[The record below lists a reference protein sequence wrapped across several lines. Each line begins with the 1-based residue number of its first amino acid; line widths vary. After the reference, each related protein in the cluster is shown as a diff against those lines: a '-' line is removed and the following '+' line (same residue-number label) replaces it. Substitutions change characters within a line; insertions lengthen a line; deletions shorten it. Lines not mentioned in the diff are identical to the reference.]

1 MKNGYYQILHVE
13 DDERLASNYGHM
25 VHDVLHGQ
33 GLLHEITCVD
43 AIDTAYR
50 VIGESWRELDLI
62 LLDISLDD
70 ANGRNGL
77 SLVQMLRQSPWKSIP
92 VFVVSANVEV
102 YKETLDKLIKD
113 QSIMGYSPP
122 LGTWVDKLADIL
134 LGKEVNILHLSDI
147 HNGKFFA
154 YNHLVM
160 NRETVLDNLCR
171 KLGHID
177 LAVISGDLS
186 STNSQEDY
194 TEAVELLGALRNK
207 LSLPHEHFVF
217 VPGNHDHN
225 LAARDSR
232 TFRRYLE
239 FTEGFY
245 NGRQMPGGRY
255 PGRDLE
261 HYGNYEQVFDELFSI
276 VAFPEQRTLIV
287 GFNSVNHLDFKTNRG
302 KKCPVGNG
310 EICGRIYGGE
320 ISAGQLE
327 KVDRELKWL
336 YDTHPDYKNYVKC
349 AVFHHNVFEPAH
361 VEKVPWCPTLMN
373 QGNFFQLLSQ
383 HGFRFALHGHLHY
396 KEVHFY
402 KEYHWKQGI
411 NVISTGTFSGKDRAF
426 DTDFCANKLTYRV
439 SPRGEISVCRLRQ
452 ITLPKDGLDWQE
464 SKVKLELD

>member
-13 DDERLASNYGHM
+13 DDERLANNYGHL
-25 VHDVLHGQ
+25 VHDVLQGQ
-33 GLLHEITCVD
+33 GLFHEITRVD
-43 AIDTAYR
+43 AIDAAYR
-50 VIGESWRELDLI
+50 VIGESWQELDLI
-62 LLDISLDD
+62 LLDISLND

-77 SLVQMLRQSPWKSIP
+77 YLVQMLRNSPWKRIP

-102 YKETLDKLIKD
+102 YKETLDKLVKD

-122 LGTWVDKLADIL
+122 LGTWVEELADIL
-134 LGKEVNILHLSDI
+134 LGKEVSILHLSDI

-186 STNSQEDY
+186 SKNFKKDY
-194 TEAVELLGALRNK
+194 VDAAELLRALRNK
-207 LSLPHEHFVF
+207 LSLPQKHFVF

-225 LAARDSR
+225 RAAWDSR

-239 FTEGFY
+239 FTEMFY
-245 NGRQMPGGRY
+245 NGQQMPGGRY

-261 HYGNYEQVFDELFSI
+261 DYEDCEQVFDELFSI
-276 VAFPEQRTLIV
+276 VPFPEQRTLIV

-336 YDTHPDYKNYVKC
+336 YDTYPEYKNYVKC

-361 VEKVPWCPTLMN
+361 VKKMPWCPTLMN

-402 KEYHWKQGI
+402 KEYHWNQGI
-411 NVISTGTFSGKDRAF
+411 NVISTGTFSGTDREF

-439 SPRGEISVCRLRQ
+439 SPRGEIAFCRLRQ
-452 ITLPKDGLDWQE
+452 ITLPNDGLDWQE
-464 SKVKLELD
+464 SKVKLKLD